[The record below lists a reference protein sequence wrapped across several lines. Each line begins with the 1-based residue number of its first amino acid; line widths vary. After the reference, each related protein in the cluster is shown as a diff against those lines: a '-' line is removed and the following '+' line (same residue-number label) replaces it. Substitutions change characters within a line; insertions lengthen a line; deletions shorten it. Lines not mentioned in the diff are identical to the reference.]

1 MGSQSAK
8 SKADSAA
15 ASFTASVLALLD
27 CLLFTE
33 PIIAIKESAIGFFAI
48 AVYGLHLMETYPV
61 KQKPVQTIQSLA
73 LEEYQRCLISYD
85 RDLVFKN
92 RKMTEEQLCSNLNV
106 IYKKQVLS
114 NVKTK

>member
-1 MGSQSAK
+1 MYQFLISLGVIGLIISTAIFFAQWSD
-8 SKADSAA
+8 SKPVFYIA
-15 ASFTASVLALLD
+15 LAWG
-27 CLLFTE
+27 
-33 PIIAIKESAIGFFAI
+33 GFFAI